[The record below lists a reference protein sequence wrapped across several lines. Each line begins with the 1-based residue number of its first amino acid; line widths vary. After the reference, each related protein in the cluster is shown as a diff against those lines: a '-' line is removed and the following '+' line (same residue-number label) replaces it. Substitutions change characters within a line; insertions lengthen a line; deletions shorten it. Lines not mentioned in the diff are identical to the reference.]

1 MSEQTNTDVISLS
14 NQHHELKA
22 PPQSILTRELSNGV
36 IIDEN
41 TVFFQ
46 RKDGSFVMQQDLT
59 AKDLQ
64 ELKDKNISANR
75 ELNNKVV
82 QLGSTKHDIMAISEQ
97 HKDIQFNLDVIKEQE
112 LAQARKMRE
121 ILTDI
126 VYEQP
131 ELLGNLNDKEKELIS
146 KIVNNDVSKDNVKDM
161 SIDIQEMMKRIQPEI
176 SSEFEQNINYSQT
189 YNAPTLS
196 M

>member
-97 HKDIQFNLDVIKEQE
+97 HKDIQFNLDVIKERE

-126 VYEQP
+126 IYEQP

-161 SIDIQEMMKRIQPEI
+161 SVYIQEMMKRIQPEI
-176 SSEFEQNINYSQT
+176 SSEFEQNTNYSQT

>member
-1 MSEQTNTDVISLS
+1 MILWLSPNNTKI
-14 NQHHELKA
+14 
-22 PPQSILTRELSNGV
+22 
-36 IIDEN
+36 
-41 TVFFQ
+41 
-46 RKDGSFVMQQDLT
+46 
-59 AKDLQ
+59 
-64 ELKDKNISANR
+64 
-75 ELNNKVV
+75 
-82 QLGSTKHDIMAISEQ
+82 
-97 HKDIQFNLDVIKEQE
+97 

-176 SSEFEQNINYSQT
+176 SSEFEQNINYSQS

>member
-97 HKDIQFNLDVIKEQE
+97 HKDIQC
-112 LAQARKMRE
+112 
-121 ILTDI
+121 
-126 VYEQP
+126 Y
-131 ELLGNLNDKEKELIS
+131 
-146 KIVNNDVSKDNVKDM
+146 
-161 SIDIQEMMKRIQPEI
+161 
-176 SSEFEQNINYSQT
+176 
-189 YNAPTLS
+189 
-196 M
+196 

>member
-1 MSEQTNTDVISLS
+1 MILWLSPNNTKI
-14 NQHHELKA
+14 
-22 PPQSILTRELSNGV
+22 
-36 IIDEN
+36 
-41 TVFFQ
+41 
-46 RKDGSFVMQQDLT
+46 
-59 AKDLQ
+59 
-64 ELKDKNISANR
+64 
-75 ELNNKVV
+75 
-82 QLGSTKHDIMAISEQ
+82 
-97 HKDIQFNLDVIKEQE
+97 FNVIKEQE

-176 SSEFEQNINYSQT
+176 SSEFEQNINYSQS

>member
-22 PPQSILTRELSNGV
+22 SPQSILTRELSNGV

-161 SIDIQEMMKRIQPEI
+161 SIDIKEMMKRIQPEI
-176 SSEFEQNINYSQT
+176 SSEFEQNTNYSQT

>member
-22 PPQSILTRELSNGV
+22 PPQSFLTRELSNGV

-161 SIDIQEMMKRIQPEI
+161 SIDIKEMMKRIQPEI
-176 SSEFEQNINYSQT
+176 SSEFEQNTNYSQT